1 LTAQLR
7 NAHDVIVVGAG
18 VVGCSTAYRLAR
30 AGRRVLVL
38 DQRGIA
44 SGASGRNGGN
54 LSSGSASFGDAG
66 SAVYRVNRANF
77 ALVKTLSEE
86 LEADFELRIS
96 GGLTVATTG
105 AEWLH
110 IQQAHAAQE
119 AGGFDVHL
127 LDARQTRDAMPAI
140 TEAVVGSKLTVDAG
154 HFWPFKLVHAFANA
168 GRRLGVVIRQGETV
182 QRLAR
187 DGERVTG
194 VVVDGQTIEA
204 DEVVLCTNAYTPLIL
219 PELPKGSLVPA
230 RGQIMVTQAL
240 PPLLPHTFG
249 TNFDKEYG
257 RQTADGKILC
267 GGFRRLDEDEG
278 LGHYEE
284 RVSPPVLAGIASCLT
299 TLFPR
304 LKEVRIVR
312 CWAGIMGF
320 TADGLPLIGRAG
332 FAPGLTLA
340 AGFNGGGFSWA
351 GITGKIVADLLTGKD
366 PQFDISHFRPDRFL
380 EGTPTWSNPFTAGE
394 QSNVAGSAVRAAMPT

>member
-1 LTAQLR
+1 LTAYHR
-7 NAHDVIVVGAG
+7 NSHDVIVVGAG
-18 VVGCSTAYRLAR
+18 VVGCSIAYRLAQ

-38 DQRGIA
+38 EKRGIA

-54 LSSGSASFGDAG
+54 LSAG
-66 SAVYRVNRANF
+66 SATFGEAGAAVYAINKANF
-77 ALVKTLSEE
+77 ALVKTLADE
-86 LEADFELRIS
+86 LEAEFELRLS
-96 GGLTVATTG
+96 GGVTVATTE

-110 IQQAHAAQE
+110 IQE
-119 AGGFDVHL
+119 AYELQRSAGIECHL
-127 LDARQTRDAMPAI
+127 LDARETRKAMPAI

-168 GRRLGVVIRQGETV
+168 GRRLGVEIRQGVTV
-182 QRLAR
+182 ERLAR
-187 DGERVTG
+187 DGDRVTG
-194 VVVDGQTIEA
+194 VVVDGETIGA
-204 DEVVLCTNAYTPLIL
+204 DEVVLCTNSYTPLIL
-219 PELPKGSLVPA
+219 PDLPKGSLVPA

-240 PPLLPHTFG
+240 PELLPHTFG

-284 RVSPPVLAGIASCLT
+284 RVSPRVLAGIASCLT

-320 TADGLPLIGRAG
+320 TADGMPLIGQAG
-332 FAPGLTLA
+332 FAPGLTIA

-351 GITGKIVADLLTGKD
+351 SITGKIVADILTAKQ

-380 EGTPTWSNPFTAGE
+380 EGTATWSNPFTAGE
-394 QSNVAGSAVRAAMPT
+394 RSNVAGTAPV

>member
-1 LTAQLR
+1 MTAYAPHR
-7 NAHDVIVVGAG
+7 HDVIVVGAG
-18 VVGCSTAYRLAR
+18 VVGCSTAYRLAQ

-38 DQRGIA
+38 EQRGIA

-54 LSSGSASFGDAG
+54 LSSGSASYGEAG
-66 SAVYRVNRANF
+66 VAVYRVSRANF
-77 ALVKTLSEE
+77 ALVQTLAEE

-96 GGLTVATTG
+96 GGLTVATTE

-110 IQQAHAAQE
+110 IQE
-119 AGGFDVHL
+119 AYAEQKSGGFDVQL
-127 LDARQTRDAMPAI
+127 LDPQATREAMPAI

-154 HFWPFKLVHAFANA
+154 HFWPFKLVHAFANT
-168 GRRLGVVIRQGETV
+168 GRRLGVEIRQGVTV
-182 QRLAR
+182 ERLAR
-187 DGERVTG
+187 DSDRVIG
-194 VVVDGQTIEA
+194 VVVDGQTIGA

-284 RVSPPVLAGIASCLT
+284 RVSPRVLAGIASCLT

-304 LKEVRIVR
+304 LREVRIVR

-320 TADGLPLIGRAG
+320 TADGLPVIGRAG
-332 FAPGLTLA
+332 WAPGLTIA

-351 GITGKIVADLLTGKD
+351 SITGKIVADLLTGQE
-366 PQFDISHFRPDRFL
+366 PVFDLSPFRPDRFL
-380 EGTPTWSNPFTAGE
+380 EGTAAWSNPFTAGE
-394 QSNVAGSAVRAAMPT
+394 QSNVRGAVTGTSPA